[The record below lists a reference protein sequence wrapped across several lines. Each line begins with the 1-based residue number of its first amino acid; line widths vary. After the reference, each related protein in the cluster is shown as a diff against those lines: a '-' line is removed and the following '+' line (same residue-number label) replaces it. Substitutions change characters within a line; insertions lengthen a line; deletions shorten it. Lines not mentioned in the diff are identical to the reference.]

1 MDRVQHRLNEARNP
15 NVSGL
20 VWCGCSRPRS
30 SSPGFPLNATD
41 NDENLHEKSGEV
53 WRLVSNTPAGRVMPV
68 WRNPGHGCVRRSG
81 SPLRASVC
89 RRAEIRDSGPTRMT
103 RGKPSW
109 LGFKPAPR
117 MHSSRHPLLRIVAR
131 SLALQPGIGFRI
143 VSKLFL
149 ALGSRFSVASH
160 AQCGQ
165 LVKIVFVSLSLSLFL
180 FRFACASRGGIGGVV
195 ERKAEIDFH
204 GRVARSLPT
213 LLIGNCVPAIDKTAE
228 CESWEYVERSFHGF
242 VCVFTGEIRE
252 KGGEFEEGGKGVADF
267 RRKIYI

>member
-165 LVKIVFVSLSLSLFL
+165 LVKIVFVSLSLSISLSVCL
-180 FRFACASRGGIGGVV
+180 CEPWWNRRSSR
-195 ERKAEIDFH
+195 A
-204 GRVARSLPT
+204 
-213 LLIGNCVPAIDKTAE
+213 
-228 CESWEYVERSFHGF
+228 ESWDWFP
-242 VCVFTGEIRE
+242 RE
-252 KGGEFEEGGKGVADF
+252 SCPFPPGSLDW
-267 RRKIYI
+267 

>member
-1 MDRVQHRLNEARNP
+1 
-15 NVSGL
+15 
-20 VWCGCSRPRS
+20 
-30 SSPGFPLNATD
+30 
-41 NDENLHEKSGEV
+41 
-53 WRLVSNTPAGRVMPV
+53 
-68 WRNPGHGCVRRSG
+68 
-81 SPLRASVC
+81 
-89 RRAEIRDSGPTRMT
+89 MT

-204 GRVARSLPT
+204 GRVARSLPA

-252 KGGEFEEGGKGVADF
+252 KGESLKREGKVLLIFEEKYIYRYEMKTLIYLWDGGSGNVLADNLNNLIII
-267 RRKIYI
+267 RIRISRAKRIALL